1 MAKTYRSCC
10 VREDHRCHI
19 KVLVTCC
26 DTDSSPT
33 LMDSDNPNVQLVTSM
48 KDAENEGK
56 NVRSS
61 KVMQGYS

>member
-1 MAKTYRSCC
+1 
-10 VREDHRCHI
+10 
-19 KVLVTCC
+19 
-26 DTDSSPT
+26 
-33 LMDSDNPNVQLVTSM
+33 MDSDNPHVQLVTSM